1 MRVVVIANIH
11 AVMEVVVGVD
21 VEGVEAEMRPVA
33 SVVFIVL
40 EVVGVAAPAASFIAK
55 VQGCRAALVEWVV
68 VLALRG
74 GSLFSEDA
82 DLSLLVAFGTSV
94 GR

>member
-1 MRVVVIANIH
+1 LAVIPNVH
-11 AVMEVVVGVD
+11 AVIEVVVGPD
-21 VEGVEAEMRPVA
+21 VKGAVVRNPVA
-33 SVVFIVL
+33 NVEIIVL
-40 EVVGVAAPAASFIAK
+40 KLVGLAPPVAASVMTK
-55 VQGCRAALVEWVV
+55 VQGCMAALVEWVV

-82 DLSLLVAFGTSV
+82 DLNLLAFGSSV